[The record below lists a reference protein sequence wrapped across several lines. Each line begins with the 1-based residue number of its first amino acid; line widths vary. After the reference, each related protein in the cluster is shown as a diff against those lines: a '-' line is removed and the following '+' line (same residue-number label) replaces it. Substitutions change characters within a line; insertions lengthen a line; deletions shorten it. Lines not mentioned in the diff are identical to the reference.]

1 MKRRYHAVCRKI
13 AVCLAVAAGF
23 VYTVAADCAYIVC
36 KNPENTVLFPCP
48 CGDVF
53 AEHYPG
59 VCTLV
64 SDRLLKPLETYYAQP
79 ELSALRNADAI
90 VVLGGGSVGGV
101 RDFDGEGQ
109 AAADP
114 ANRLLMGI
122 RLHRALNL
130 PILVSG
136 GQVFSYAG
144 TEAEIEYRLLKSAG
158 IGEAFILKEDR
169 SRNTVENARYTKQL
183 CEKMG
188 MDKVI
193 LVTSGYHLPR
203 SVLIFEREGVPV
215 IPYPTDYKTNQEI
228 AIDAFSF
235 TPSAEAVRTSAIAMK
250 EYLGILAVKLG
261 AQ

>member
-1 MKRRYHAVCRKI
+1 MLYVVKLLYAWLLPPGLFILLLLIAHILFVKTRRTRYYFLA
-13 AVCLAVAAGF
+13 LAVM
-23 VYTVAADCAYIVC
+23 YLLSI
-36 KNPENTVLFPCP
+36 
-48 CGDVF
+48 
-53 AEHYPG
+53 
-59 VCTLV
+59 TLV

-101 RDFDGEGQ
+101 KDFDGEGQ

-122 RLHRALNL
+122 RLHRALNI
-130 PILVSG
+130 PIIVSG
-136 GQVFSYAG
+136 GQVFTYAG
-144 TEAEIEYRLLKSAG
+144 TEAEIEYRLLKGAG
-158 IGEAFILKEDR
+158 IGEAFILKEER

-215 IPYPTDYKTNQEI
+215 IPYPTDYKTNRNF

-250 EYLGILAVKLG
+250 EYLGILAVKMG

>member
-1 MKRRYHAVCRKI
+1 MKRRYHAVCCKI
-13 AVCLAVAAGF
+13 AVCLA
-23 VYTVAADCAYIVC
+23 
-36 KNPENTVLFPCP
+36 
-48 CGDVF
+48 F
-53 AEHYPG
+53 A
-59 VCTLV
+59 LV

-101 RDFDGEGQ
+101 KDFDGEGQ

-122 RLHRALNL
+122 RLHRALKL

-136 GQVFSYAG
+136 GQVFSYTG
-144 TEAEIEYRLLKSAG
+144 TEAEIEYRLLKGAG

-169 SRNTVENARYTKQL
+169 SRNTVENARFTKQL

-235 TPSAEAVRTSAIAMK
+235 TPSAEAMRTSALAMK

>member
-1 MKRRYHAVCRKI
+1 MLYVVKLLYAWLLPPGLFILLLLIAHILFVKTRRTRYYFLA
-13 AVCLAVAAGF
+13 LAVM
-23 VYTVAADCAYIVC
+23 YLLSI
-36 KNPENTVLFPCP
+36 
-48 CGDVF
+48 
-53 AEHYPG
+53 
-59 VCTLV
+59 TLV
-64 SDRLLKPLETYYAQP
+64 SDRLLQPLETYYAQP

-90 VVLGGGSVGGV
+90 VVLGGGK
-101 RDFDGEGQ
+101 DFDGEGQ

-203 SVLIFEREGVPV
+203 SVLIFEREGVNV
-215 IPYPTDYKTNQEI
+215 IPYPTDYKTNKEI
-228 AIDAFSF
+228 AIDAFAF

>member
-1 MKRRYHAVCRKI
+1 MLYVIKLLYAWLLPPGLFILLLLIAHILFVKTRRTRYYFI
-13 AVCLAVAAGF
+13 AL
-23 VYTVAADCAYIVC
+23 
-36 KNPENTVLFPCP
+36 VLI
-48 CGDVF
+48 
-53 AEHYPG
+53 YLLSI
-59 VCTLV
+59 TLV
-64 SDRLLKPLETYYAQP
+64 SDHLLKPLENYYAQP
-79 ELSALRNADAI
+79 AISALRNADAI

-101 RDFDGEGQ
+101 KDFDGVGQ
-109 AAADP
+109 VAADP

-130 PILVSG
+130 PIIVSG

-144 TEAEIEYRLLKSAG
+144 TEADIEYRLLKSAG
-158 IGEAFILKEDR
+158 IDEKFLLKENR
-169 SRNTVENARYTKQL
+169 SRNTVENARFTKQI

-188 MDKVI
+188 IAKVI

-203 SVLIFEREGVPV
+203 SVMIFEREGVDV
-215 IPYPTDYKTNQEI
+215 IPYPTDYKTNKEI
-228 AIDAFSF
+228 AIDAFAF

>member
-1 MKRRYHAVCRKI
+1 MLYVVKLLYAWLLPPGLFILLLLLAHILFVKTRRTRYYFMA
-13 AVCLAVAAGF
+13 LAVM
-23 VYTVAADCAYIVC
+23 YLLSI
-36 KNPENTVLFPCP
+36 
-48 CGDVF
+48 
-53 AEHYPG
+53 
-59 VCTLV
+59 TLV

-101 RDFDGEGQ
+101 KDFDGEGQ

-122 RLHRALNL
+122 RLHRALKL

-144 TEAEIEYRLLKSAG
+144 TEAEIEYRLLKGAG
-158 IGEAFILKEDR
+158 IGEAFILKEER
-169 SRNTVENARYTKQL
+169 
-183 CEKMG
+183 
-188 MDKVI
+188 
-193 LVTSGYHLPR
+193 TSGYHLPR

-215 IPYPTDYKTNQEI
+215 IPYPTDYKTNRDF